1 MRVSVDGKA
10 TVKIGPYS
18 RGGCTRG
25 DPHAAD
31 HDMGCEEKYTP
42 VGVVNEDNPPVSGY
56 MSPPSGVFCVNIG
69 GITLRLRA
77 AAVGPGQREGARRAT
92 GR

>member
-1 MRVSVDGKA
+1 MSVDCKS

-25 DPHAAD
+25 DPLAAD

-42 VGVVNEDNPPVSGY
+42 FGVVNEDNGALFVTFGRSAKT
-56 MSPPSGVFCVNIG
+56 SDFIVD
-69 GITLRLRA
+69 RLDA
-77 AAVGPGQREGARRAT
+77 W
-92 GR
+92 